1 MSCQHLLA
9 LLVFCLVA
17 VLLLLPV
24 GVVVVVVHGCALA
37 GLAVVLRVA
46 LWPVLPVSLVF
57 AGGCVLGTTN
67 CQFSELK

>member
-17 VLLLLPV
+17 VLLLLPE
-24 GVVVVVVHGCALA
+24 GMVVVVVHGCALA

-46 LWPVLPVSLVF
+46 SWPVLPVSLF
-57 AGGCVLGTTN
+57 LLGAVCLAPQTVN
-67 CQFSELK
+67 SAN